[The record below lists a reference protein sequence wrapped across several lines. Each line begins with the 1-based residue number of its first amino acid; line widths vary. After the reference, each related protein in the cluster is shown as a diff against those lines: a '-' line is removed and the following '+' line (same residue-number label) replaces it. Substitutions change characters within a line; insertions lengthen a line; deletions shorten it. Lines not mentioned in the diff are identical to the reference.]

1 MINGLRKIFIQTAIP
16 EVIWSDG
23 GPQFTAQ
30 AFKAFLKR
38 WGVKHM
44 TSLPEFAQSNGRAEA
59 SVKNVKKMLRG
70 ATCQGKVDQDAFL
83 EALLLYKNT
92 PLHDGRIPSVLI
104 FGAPIKD
111 TLPAHRRNFSKE
123 WQKEAAEIESAAADV
138 AQKVEWRY
146 NQQARSLRCLRI
158 GQPVAIYNHANKS
171 WDRQGLVIECM
182 RNREYL
188 IKLPSGRV
196 LRRNRRLLRPRE
208 TSSLKTT
215 LTEDETMATPEVRR
229 VLRNRDTI
237 KPPKRLI
244 EEI

>member
-1 MINGLRKIFIQTAIP
+1 
-16 EVIWSDG
+16 
-23 GPQFTAQ
+23 
-30 AFKAFLKR
+30 
-38 WGVKHM
+38 
-44 TSLPEFAQSNGRAEA
+44 
-59 SVKNVKKMLRG
+59 MLRG

-83 EALLLYKNT
+83 EALLRYKNT

-104 FGAPIKD
+104 FGTPIKD

-146 NQQARSLRCLRI
+146 NQQARSLHCLRI

-171 WDRQGLVIECM
+171 WDRQDLVIECM

-215 LTEDETMATPEVRR
+215 LTEDKTMATLEVRR